1 MIDLFFQLLNW
12 PLKKTYVWN
21 RVKSAFQHY
30 LMGNKSGHTPK
41 HTTCLMSLV
50 KLWRAFST

>member
-30 LMGNKSGHTPK
+30 LKGNKSGHTPK
-41 HTTCLMSLV
+41 HTTCHMSLV